1 MLNRDWWGLS
11 CLWELSKASKPKYSG
26 ETDKQQRNTRNFF
39 LCKEKYFSSS
49 NQNSI
54 TQFPCLSKYFSN
66 SPKIHLV
73 LIKMSTSPLFDID
86 SKRTWNKRWK
96 PHSLSLSLYSP
107 QIRSLWSDIFQQRAG
122 CEVKQLVIR
131 NTRIHKYWKHWPIIF
146 SLSSDLC
153 RILWSGIVQ
162 QRAAHWMSSTQ
173 TQENIQRV

>member
-66 SPKIHLV
+66 RPKIHLV
-73 LIKMSTSPLFDID
+73 VIKMSTSPLFDID
-86 SKRTWNKRWK
+86 SERTWHKRWK
-96 PHSLSLSLYSP
+96 PHSLSSLSTPLRSEVFEVTSSNKELVVSKVTCNQKNTYTKILKTLTNNFYP
-107 QIRSLWSDIFQQRAG
+107 LLRSLSNPLKWHRPT
-122 CEVKQLVIR
+122 K
-131 NTRIHKYWKHWPIIF
+131 
-146 SLSSDLC
+146 SSALN
-153 RILWSGIVQ
+153 
-162 QRAAHWMSSTQ
+162 
-173 TQENIQRV
+173 E